1 MISGIEIISASV
13 KFQGD
18 VLETFKIGVDIF
30 DFSYTLPKRIEEF
43 SLKINAPEGVTLS
56 YVENHK
62 FETEQE
68 EIAIV
73 VTAKKEEV
81 EQKFNVVV
89 KRNIFESV
97 EKNVFD
103 STYTVYD
110 DERLDAFIETIGAE
124 KIDGTHFKF
133 EDLLFQLVVDTDNKA
148 KWLLLNEDLTDK
160 ALGLIH
166 LNAEGEL
173 LFILE
178 SDDLANETLYGE
190 NHSKKELVIDER
202 ITAIDPSLI
211 FETSYKGTTYED
223 GVIVYAMNSKG
234 VEGNH
239 FVSDDD
245 TFTYAVVAF
254 DQVNMTYKYV
264 AWGSSIALIALVG
277 ALVLTKVLNRKKS
290 I

>member
-1 MISGIEIISASV
+1 M
-13 KFQGD
+13 
-18 VLETFKIGVDIF
+18 
-30 DFSYTLPKRIEEF
+30 
-43 SLKINAPEGVTLS
+43 TLS
-56 YVENHK
+56 SGQEFPQFCNDDELSRIR
-62 FETEQE
+62 ETEQE
-68 EIAIV
+68 EITIV
-73 VTAKKEEV
+73 VTAKKEDI

-97 EKNVFD
+97 EKSVFD

-133 EDLLFQLVVDTDNKA
+133 DDLLFQLVVDTDNKA

-160 ALGLIH
+160 AFGLIH

-190 NHSKKELVIDER
+190 KYSKKELVIDER
-202 ITAIDPSLI
+202 ITAIDPSLT
-211 FETSYKGTTYED
+211 FETSYKGTTFED

-234 VEGNH
+234 IEGNY
-239 FVSDDD
+239 FISDDN
-245 TFTYAVVAF
+245 TFTYAAVAF
-254 DQVNMTYKYV
+254 DQVDMTYKYV

-277 ALVLTKVLNRKKS
+277 ALLLTKILNRNKS